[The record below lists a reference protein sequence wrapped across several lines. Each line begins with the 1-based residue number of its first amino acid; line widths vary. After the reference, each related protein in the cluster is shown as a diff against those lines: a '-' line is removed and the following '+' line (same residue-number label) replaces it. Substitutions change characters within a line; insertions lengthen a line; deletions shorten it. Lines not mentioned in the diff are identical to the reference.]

1 MPSEETKLV
10 GANDP
15 QLIKS
20 VNIKTKTNFWS
31 ESNLLDDIIRLFLLH
46 KYRDKIYAKEI
57 CLKI

>member
-20 VNIKTKTNFWS
+20 VNMKTKTNFWS
-31 ESNLLDDIIRLFLLH
+31 ESNLLDDIISLFLLH